1 MIIFSKL
8 HPFFVHFPV
17 ALLISGVCFELYGN
31 FQNEESVTTAGRFN
45 ITFGFWCA
53 LATMGIGILGVL
65 GLEVKDRFRS
75 FLSYHIAFALTTAA
89 LFAGVLIL
97 RRFEEKKWGR
107 IVYHILLIAGLAGVL
122 STGYFGGELVHR
134 FGVATLAPSGGG

>member
-17 ALLISGVCFELYGN
+17 ALLISGTIFEMYGK
-31 FQNEESVTTAGRFN
+31 FQKEESVITAGRFN

-53 LATMGIGILGVL
+53 LVTIGVGILGVL
-65 GLEVKDRFRS
+65 GLEVEDRFRS
-75 FLSYHIAFALTTAA
+75 FLSYHIGFALTTAA
-89 LFAGVLIL
+89 LFAAALIL
-97 RRFEEKKWGR
+97 RRFEEKKWVW
-107 IVYHILLIAGLAGVL
+107 IIYHVLLIGGLACVF

-134 FGVATLAPSGGG
+134 FGVATLAPPGGG